1 MDPSSCLLSAV
12 LAVAIAALSCSA
24 SAADSITSRHVARH
38 LCKPQE
44 VVGFSCELTSQ
55 RVISLCGS
63 PGFNKFQGKAEDNPG
78 YAYVAI
84 GTRKGQVQFR
94 HPENPQDYKRFMT
107 QTVSV
112 SAQQNMFVMTD
123 KGAFLQFAMGRDVEA
138 NDQLAITASKAPT
151 GWWSQGASA
160 SEPSCVHR
168 HKDDHLGSFMSQM
181 VDDPEWVKLRG
192 KTP

>member
-1 MDPSSCLLSAV
+1 MNQSSRLFSAALAVGIAASSLSAC
-12 LAVAIAALSCSA
+12 ATGPTA
-24 SAADSITSRHVARH
+24 SRGTERH

-44 VVGFSCELTSQ
+44 VVGFSCELTDQ

-63 PGFNKFQGKAEDNPG
+63 AGFHRFEGKAEDNPG
-78 YAYVAI
+78 YVYVAI
-84 GTRKGQVQFR
+84 GTRQGQVQFQ

-112 SAQQNMFVMTD
+112 SAQQNMFVTTD

-138 NDQLAITASKAPT
+138 NDQMAITAEKAPS
-151 GWWSQGASA
+151 GWWPLGASA

-168 HKDDHLGSFMSQM
+168 DKDNHLGSFMSHM
-181 VDDPEWVKLRG
+181 VDDPEWVTLRR